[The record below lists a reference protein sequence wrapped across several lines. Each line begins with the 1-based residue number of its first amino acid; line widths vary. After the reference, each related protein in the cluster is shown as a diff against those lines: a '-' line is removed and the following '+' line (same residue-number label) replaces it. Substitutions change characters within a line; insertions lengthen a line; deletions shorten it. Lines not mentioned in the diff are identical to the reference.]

1 MHKGSFS
8 YPHCFNSII
17 TMKFSTNFEFWY
29 QIKAMT
35 IRNILIKRRDIKKT
49 LAVSTFDVINK

>member
-1 MHKGSFS
+1 MHKGGFSF
-8 YPHCFNSII
+8 PHCSNSII

-35 IRNILIKRRDIKKT
+35 IRNTLIKRREIKKT
-49 LAVSTFDVINK
+49 LAVSTFDAIHK